1 MVMST
6 MERENHD
13 QTMEKQLKAF
23 TEERLNQADLQ
34 KSELMTSVAKEPRY
48 KNIVHLWEF
57 LLELLASDSCKGII
71 CWSRKDHR
79 EFKLNNP
86 DEVAKRWG
94 RLKGK
99 TGMNYEKLSRALRYY
114 YQQGIIKKV
123 RGQRL
128 VYKFNKLPYR
138 YEPGVTRS
146 AHQLKKI
153 NTSIDQEQYQAPSP
167 QKITVPSPVPSA
179 FLPPSPSSPINPV
192 ITPLRKDWSWPAVPV
207 PARPML
213 WYPGSSLLKPPA
225 VFIGRS
231 RVVVPYV
238 DPLTSIP
245 LGFKPIQ
252 PTLYNTSIP
261 VSVIQR
267 TM

>member
-1 MVMST
+1 M
-6 MERENHD
+6 
-13 QTMEKQLKAF
+13 QKQPETF
-23 TEERLNQADLQ
+23 TEECLNQVDLQ
-34 KSELMTSVAKEPRY
+34 KSEMTSVAREPRY

-57 LLELLASDSCKGII
+57 LLELLASDGCKGII

-79 EFKLNNP
+79 EFRLNNP
-86 DEVAKRWG
+86 HEVAKRWG

-146 AHQLKKI
+146 QHQLKKI
-153 NTSIDQEQYQAPSP
+153 NKSNTEEQHQAPSP
-167 QKITVPSPVPSA
+167 QTVTVPSPVPSA
-179 FLPPSPSSPINPV
+179 FLPPSPTSPISPV
-192 ITPLRKDWSWPAVPV
+192 ITPLSKDWSWPVVPV
-207 PARPML
+207 PTRPML
-213 WYPGSSLLKPPA
+213 WYQGSSLLKPSA
-225 VFIGRS
+225 ILIGRS
-231 RVVVPYV
+231 RIMVPV
-238 DPLTSIP
+238 MDPLTSLP

-252 PTLYNTSIP
+252 PTPFNTSIP